1 LTSIWFVRKP
11 LLARL
16 VGDAEKAITLTRLFS
31 RAMLATAKEKN
42 GENTVGTARDVV
54 GIWRGAISGN
64 MKVSFQAARSIG

>member
-1 LTSIWFVRKP
+1 LIDVRKP

-42 GENTVGTARDVV
+42 G
-54 GIWRGAISGN
+54 
-64 MKVSFQAARSIG
+64 